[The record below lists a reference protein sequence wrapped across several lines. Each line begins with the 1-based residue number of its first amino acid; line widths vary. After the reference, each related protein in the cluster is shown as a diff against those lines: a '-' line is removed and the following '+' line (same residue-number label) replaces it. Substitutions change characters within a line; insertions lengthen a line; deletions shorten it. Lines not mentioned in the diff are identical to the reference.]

1 MLNVLIA
8 DGKVSLF
15 FQNGVAILLFL
26 WQGGGAGFK
35 KTVGERKAG

>member
-15 FQNGVAILLFL
+15 FQNGVAILLFC
-26 WQGGGAGFK
+26 GR
-35 KTVGERKAG
+35 GEEQLAW